1 MVKKLKYGGRNVK
14 IAENIDF
21 RLIWQFQ
28 EVIGQKL
35 HSKEKY
41 CHWLFWS
48 KYGSQHIDILLLQ
61 FSGNF
66 QKITLVN
73 IFSVCDAQKCP
84 SVTLFVSLPLKNFKT
99 IFKFCVSGIQAIYLT
114 YMWPENL
121 AWKALEYI
129 KWFR

>member
-21 RLIWQFQ
+21 RIIWQFQ

-66 QKITLVN
+66 QKNNT
-73 IFSVCDAQKCP
+73 
-84 SVTLFVSLPLKNFKT
+84 
-99 IFKFCVSGIQAIYLT
+99 G
-114 YMWPENL
+114 
-121 AWKALEYI
+121 
-129 KWFR
+129 